1 MEKESSIGI
10 FDSGIGG
17 ISVYRSIR
25 KLIPNESVIYF
36 ADQAN
41 MPYGSKKLSVILEYS
56 KGITKFLLRKKCKI
70 IVIACNT
77 ACAAALH
84 TLRKLFPEVLFVGME
99 PAVKPA
105 AEKTVTNSVGILA
118 TEGTFKGD
126 PYAGV
131 INRFAKGVKVYEQPC
146 NGLAEAIENDY
157 EEAIIKEMLASWI
170 QPLKE
175 KGIDQLALACT
186 HYPLVIDRIKDIA
199 GSSINVI
206 DPAEAIARRVF
217 SLLYVNEGLSECDFE
232 CEFYTTAADCFVQ
245 SSIVS
250 AEFKGEINYCKWDTC
265 QCLIEL

>member
-25 KLIPNESVIYF
+25 KLMPDESVIYL
-36 ADQAN
+36 ADQEN
-41 MPYGSKKLSVILEYS
+41 MPYGSKELALILEYS
-56 KGITKFLLRKKCKI
+56 KGITEFLLEKKCKI

-84 TLRKLFPEVLFVGME
+84 TLRKLFPSVLFVGME

-105 AEKTVTNSVGILA
+105 VEKTLTNSVGILA

-131 INRFAKGVKVYEQPC
+131 IKRFAKGVKVYEQPC
-146 NGLAEAIENDY
+146 NGLAEAIERDY
-157 EEAIIKEMLASWI
+157 DNTKIREMLASWI
-170 QPLKE
+170 QPLKV

-186 HYPLVIDRIKDIA
+186 HYPLVIEQIKDIA
-199 GSSINVI
+199 GPNINVI

-217 SLLYVNEGLSECDFE
+217 SLLCENDGLSESAFE
-232 CEFYTTAADCFVQ
+232 CEFYTTVADFFTQ
-245 SSIVS
+245 SSVVS
-250 AEFKGEINYCKWDTC
+250 VEFDSDIHYCKWEEG